1 MRNLLTLVLI
11 LFLLAALLPVVGD
24 FLQSSEAF
32 TTDNLLRTTVV
43 SDSNL

>member
-1 MRNLLTLVLI
+1 MRHFLTLVLI
-11 LFLLAALLPVVGD
+11 LFLLAALLPVVGEL
-24 FLQSSEAF
+24 FQSSEAF